1 MENTENNRMLNESNS
16 KIFYLDDN
24 NNFADKDKATKSV
37 IQVFDDKGNM
47 VQEVW
52 GVINAKED
60 NPTEDASQN
69 IVIQYVDQAGNEVEK
84 SMATHIIFKKYVN
97 DVLENEEKYE
107 LSKNEI
113 KGPKVK

>member
-1 MENTENNRMLNESNS
+1 MDNAENNKVLNESNS

-47 VQEVW
+47 IQEVW

-60 NPTEDASQN
+60 KATEDTSQN
-69 IVIQYVDQAGNEVEK
+69 IVVQYVDDAGNEVEE
-84 SMATHIIFKKYVN
+84 SIATHIIFKKYVN
-97 DVLENEEKYE
+97 DVLEKEEKYE